1 MISMSIFDK
10 SNDVLHA
17 FVTV

>member
-1 MISMSIFDK
+1 MSIFDK